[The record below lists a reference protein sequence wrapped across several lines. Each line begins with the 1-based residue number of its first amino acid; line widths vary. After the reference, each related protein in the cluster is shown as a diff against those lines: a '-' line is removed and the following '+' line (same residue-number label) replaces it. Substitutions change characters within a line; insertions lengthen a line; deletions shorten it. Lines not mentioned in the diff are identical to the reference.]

1 MSIKKNTIWNLIGT
15 GIPIIIGVIIIP
27 YIIKKIGVESFGI
40 LSLIW
45 ALIGYFGL
53 FDFGLGKAITQ
64 QVSFARKNNSSLEIP
79 SLIIPG
85 LKLTLYLGIFGGALL
100 GFFSKPLAY
109 EFLNVS
115 DTMKYS
121 TYVSLLISAIGI
133 PLTTL
138 TSGLKG
144 VIEGFEDFKSSNIFK
159 IILGTLNLVF
169 PALSLYFFKPNLE
182 ILVLSLIFTRVIILL
197 MHFISVNKKVGAL
210 NYRKK
215 YNQTTFK
222 SLFNTGAWMTVTNI
236 IGPLMVISD
245 RFLLSTRIGAK
256 MVAFYTVPF
265 DLVIKLLIIPTALS
279 TALFP
284 RFSGI
289 GGFDKIELNRIYKKS
304 FNLTSLLMLLIIVI
318 LIFFS
323 HLILKTWIGV
333 EFANNSSITFSILLV
348 GMFFNC
354 ITQIPFSLLQAIG
367 QVKTTAIVHIIEFF
381 LYIPLLFF
389 MLDKYGLVGASI
401 SWTIRAIL
409 DFILMFYLNKIYL
422 KNE

>member
-1 MSIKKNTIWNLIGT
+1 
-15 GIPIIIGVIIIP
+15 
-27 YIIKKIGVESFGI
+27 
-40 LSLIW
+40 
-45 ALIGYFGL
+45 
-53 FDFGLGKAITQ
+53 
-64 QVSFARKNNSSLEIP
+64 
-79 SLIIPG
+79 
-85 LKLTLYLGIFGGALL
+85 
-100 GFFSKPLAY
+100 
-109 EFLNVS
+109 
-115 DTMKYS
+115 MKYS
-121 TYVSLLISAIGI
+121 TYISLLISAIGI
-133 PLTTL
+133 PLTTF

-144 VIEGFEDFKSSNIFK
+144 VIEGFEDFQSSNIFK

-182 ILVLSLIFTRVIILL
+182 ILVLSLIFTRIIILL
-197 MHFISVNKKVGAL
+197 IHFISVNKKVGAL
-210 NYRKK
+210 NFGKK
-215 YNQTTFK
+215 YNKTTFK
-222 SLFNTGAWMTVTNI
+222 SLFKIGAWMTVTNI
-236 IGPLMVISD
+236 ISPLMVISD

-289 GGFDKIELNRIYKKS
+289 SGFDKIELNRIFKKS
-304 FNLTSLLMLLIIVI
+304 FNLTSLLMFFIIII
-318 LIFFS
+318 LISFS

-333 EFANNSSITFSILLV
+333 EFANNSSTTFSILLI
-348 GMFFNC
+348 GMFFNS
-354 ITQIPFSLLQAIG
+354 ITQIPFSLLQATG

-409 DFILMFYLNKIYL
+409 DFTLMFTFNKIYL
-422 KNE
+422 KN